1 VSVKL
6 VTPAA
11 SAASPSHPDHSR
23 WVKERTLEVEARH
36 AHVIGGSIRDAE
48 DANARN
54 LIRLDARKRE
64 DKPKPVKQA
73 VDVGKREITHAQLKE
88 AGVTKRRARVTK
100 IAAYKC
106 KNCGL
111 CRRCKRELRV
121 SEIMRR
127 NRIGDASVS
136 ALANSLAVM
145 VLAHGLRKMYRDG
158 SVEFRFNEL
167 EGLHRNRAL
176 LAATELICERSSATM
191 GAWR

>member
-1 VSVKL
+1 MSVKL
-6 VTPAA
+6 ITPAA
-11 SAASPSHPDHSR
+11 TASTPSHPNHAR

-36 AHVIGGSIRDAE
+36 THVIGGSIRDAE
-48 DANARN
+48 DANNRN

-64 DKPKPVKQA
+64 NKPKPVKQA
-73 VDVGKREITHAQLKE
+73 LDVSKREITHADLKE
-88 AGVTKRRARVTK
+88 AGVTKRRSSVVK

-106 KNCGL
+106 KHCGM
-111 CRRCKRELRV
+111 CRRCRRELRV

-127 NRIGDASVS
+127 NKVGDSSVM

-145 VLAHGLRKMYRDG
+145 VLAHGMRKLYRDG
-158 SVEFRFNEL
+158 SVEFRFNVL
-167 EGLHRNRAL
+167 EGLQRNRAL

>member
-1 VSVKL
+1 MSVKL
-6 VTPAA
+6 VTPSAG
-11 SAASPSHPDHSR
+11 AASPSHPDHAR

-36 AHVIGGSIRDAE
+36 IHVIGGSIRDAE

-64 DKPKPVKQA
+64 NKPKPVKQR
-73 VDVGKREITHAQLKE
+73 VDAGKREVTHSDLKA
-88 AGVTKRRARVTK
+88 AGVTKRRAQVTK

-106 KNCGL
+106 KHCGM

-121 SEIMRR
+121 AEIMRR
-127 NRIGDASVS
+127 NRNGDTSVH

-145 VLAHGLRKMYRDG
+145 VLAHGLRKLYRDG

-167 EGLHRNRAL
+167 EGLQRNRAL

>member
-1 VSVKL
+1 MTVKL

-11 SAASPSHPDHSR
+11 GAQSPSHADHAR
-23 WVKERTLEVEARH
+23 WVKERTLEIEARH
-36 AHVIGGSIRDAE
+36 ANAIGGSIRDAE
-48 DANARN
+48 TANANN

-73 VDVGKREITHAQLKE
+73 VDVAKRDISHADLKE
-88 AGVTKRRARVTK
+88 AGVTKRTASVVK
-100 IAAYKC
+100 IAPYKC
-106 KNCGL
+106 KHCGL

-127 NRIGDASVS
+127 NRLGDSSVM
-136 ALANSLAVM
+136 AYANALAVM
-145 VLAHGLRKMYRDG
+145 VLAHGLRKLYRDG

-167 EGLHRNRAL
+167 EGMPRNRAL
-176 LAATELICERSSATM
+176 VAATELVCERSSATM

>member
-1 VSVKL
+1 MSVRL

-11 SAASPSHPDHSR
+11 TASSPSHPDHAR

-36 AHVIGGSIRDAE
+36 ANVIGGSIRDAE

-64 DKPKPVKQA
+64 SKPKLVKQA
-73 VDVGKREITHAQLKE
+73 VDVGSREITHADLKE
-88 AGVTKRRARVTK
+88 AGVTKRRAQVVKVAPYR
-100 IAAYKC
+100 C
-106 KNCGL
+106 KHCGM

-127 NRIGDASVS
+127 NRIGDSSVM
-136 ALANSLAVM
+136 AYANSLAVM
-145 VLAHGLRKMYRDG
+145 VLAHGLRKLYRDG

-167 EGLHRNRAL
+167 DGLQRNRAL